1 MDAKQQKQIATLYRR
16 YTESHERSEQ
26 RKLFA
31 ALADVLT
38 THFLVEE
45 RVLRARQTLS
55 LAEFRA
61 HYLAAKGFSEL
72 LRLEVGHPLFSAR
85 LRKVCAH
92 LGAVPAEEET
102 ADVLQ
107 AA

>member
-16 YTESHERSEQ
+16 YTETTERSEQ

-45 RVLRARQTLS
+45 RILRSRQTLA

-72 LRLEVGHPLFSAR
+72 LRLEVGHPMFAAR
-85 LRKVCAH
+85 LRKVCTH
-92 LGAVPAEEET
+92 LGAVPASEERPEI
-102 ADVLQ
+102 LQ

>member
-1 MDAKQQKQIATLYRR
+1 MDAKQQHQIATLYRR
-16 YTESHERSEQ
+16 YTETHERSEQ

-31 ALADVLT
+31 AMADLLT
-38 THFLVEE
+38 THFTVEE
-45 RVLRARQTLS
+45 RVLRSRETLS

-72 LRLEVGHPLFSAR
+72 LRLEVGHPLFGAR
-85 LRKVCAH
+85 LRKVCTL
-92 LGAVPAEEET
+92 LGAMPAGEEGPE
-102 ADVLQ
+102 ALQ